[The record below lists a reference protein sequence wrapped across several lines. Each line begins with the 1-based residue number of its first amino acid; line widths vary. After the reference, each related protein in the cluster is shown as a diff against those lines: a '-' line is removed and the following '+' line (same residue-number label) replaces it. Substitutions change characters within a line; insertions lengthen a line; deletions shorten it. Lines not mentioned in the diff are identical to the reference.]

1 MKIRLLV
8 TCPPPFREIYTH
20 RPAFL
25 QTLYTISVN
34 RKIFATMSLA
44 ASLGGASL
52 GYGQGRVCDPRTF
65 GAKADGASKDTHAI
79 QAAIDSCAQ
88 KGGGIVKL
96 GAGTFVSGP
105 IVLKSN
111 ITLEVDKG
119 ATLLGSSD
127 HADYPPKTEF
137 RQPAVEPLVIA
148 TNASN
153 VSITG
158 GGVIDGAGES
168 WWKMARG
175 VKDAGVMGIHP
186 RPRLVVFDHCKHV
199 RVEDVT
205 LQNSAFWQLVP
216 YYSDDIVIRNIRV
229 LAPAN
234 SPNTDAVDP
243 FSSSNI
249 TIDHL
254 YADVGDDD
262 IAIKSGAINSPGG
275 DQPSK
280 NIHITDSTFLHGH
293 GLSIGSEI
301 AGGAQNVVAERIHF
315 NGTANGIRVKANR
328 DRGNNVGP
336 LVFRDLDM
344 KDVKTAILISEYYP
358 KVVPEGDV
366 AAAPV
371 TRLTPHFHDISIENL
386 TAAGGEVAGIIIG
399 LPESPVER
407 VVLKNVSIQAAK
419 GLTVGYAEVSG
430 EKVSIRPQSGDPIVS
445 LAGAKVSI
453 K

>member
-1 MKIRLLV
+1 MNNLCV
-8 TCPPPFREIYTH
+8 
-20 RPAFL
+20 A
-25 QTLYTISVN
+25 
-34 RKIFATMSLA
+34 AMSLMVFLSS
-44 ASLGGASL
+44 ASLAH
-52 GYGQGRVCDPRTF
+52 GQRKVCDPRAF
-65 GAKADGASKDTHAI
+65 GAKADGTTKDTHAI
-79 QAAIDSCAQ
+79 QSAIDSCAQ
-88 KGGGIVKL
+88 KGGGTVKL
-96 GAGTFVSGP
+96 SAGKFISGP
-105 IVLKSN
+105 IALKSG

-127 HADYPPKTEF
+127 HADYQPKTEF

-148 TNASN
+148 SNAHD
-153 VSITG
+153 VSIVG
-158 GGVIDGAGES
+158 EGVIDGAGES

-175 VKDAGVMGIHP
+175 VKDAGVMGNHP

-199 RVEDVT
+199 RVEGVT
-205 LQNSAFWQLVP
+205 LQNSGFWQLVP

-229 LAPAN
+229 LAPPN

-249 TIDHL
+249 VIDHL
-254 YADVGDDD
+254 YADVGDDN

-275 DQPSK
+275 DEPSK

-293 GLSIGSEI
+293 GLSVGSEI
-301 AGGAQNVVAERIHF
+301 AGGAQNIVAERIHF

-328 DRGNNVGP
+328 DRGNDVSH
-336 LVFRDLDM
+336 LEFRDIDM
-344 KDVKTAILISEYYP
+344 KDVKTPILISEYYP
-358 KVVPEGDV
+358 KVLPEGDV

-371 TRLTPHFHDISIENL
+371 TRLTPHFHDILIENL
-386 TAAGGEVAGIIIG
+386 RVEGSEVAGIVVG
-399 LPESPVER
+399 LPEAPVTG

-430 EKVSIRPQSGDPIVS
+430 EKVSIQPQSGDPIIS
-445 LAGAKVSI
+445 LKGAKVSI

>member
-1 MKIRLLV
+1 MNTRIHSGRAQFCV
-8 TCPPPFREIYTH
+8 VAI
-20 RPAFL
+20 
-25 QTLYTISVN
+25 
-34 RKIFATMSLA
+34 SLA
-44 ASLGGASL
+44 FFSTSASFAH
-52 GYGQGRVCDPRTF
+52 GQRKVCDPHAF
-65 GAKADGASKDTHAI
+65 GAKADGTTKDTRAI

-88 KGGGIVKL
+88 KGGGTVKL
-96 GAGTFVSGP
+96 SAGTFVSGP
-105 IVLKSN
+105 IALKSG
-111 ITLEVDKG
+111 ITLEVDKD

-127 HADYPPKTEF
+127 HADYQPKTEF

-148 TNASN
+148 SNANN
-153 VSITG
+153 VSIVG

-186 RPRLVVFDHCKHV
+186 RPRLVVFDHCKHI
-199 RVEDVT
+199 RVEGVT

-229 LAPAN
+229 LAPSN

-249 TIDHL
+249 VIDHL
-254 YADVGDDD
+254 YADVGDDN

-275 DQPSK
+275 DEPSK

-293 GLSIGSEI
+293 GLSVGSEI

-328 DRGNNVGP
+328 DRGNDVSH

-344 KDVKTAILISEYYP
+344 KDVKTPILISEYYP
-358 KVVPEGDV
+358 KALPEGDV

-371 TRLTPHFHDISIENL
+371 TRLTPHFHDILIENL
-386 TAAGGEVAGIIIG
+386 KVEGSEVAGVVAG
-399 LPESPVER
+399 LPEAPVTG
-407 VVLKNVSIQAAK
+407 VVFKNVSIQAEK

-430 EKVSIRPQSGDPIVS
+430 EMVSIRPQSGDPIIS
-445 LAGAKVSI
+445 LKGAKVSI

>member
-1 MKIRLLV
+1 MNKRVHFGRIQLCV
-8 TCPPPFREIYTH
+8 
-20 RPAFL
+20 AA
-25 QTLYTISVN
+25 ISLTVFSSN
-34 RKIFATMSLA
+34 ASLA
-44 ASLGGASL
+44 H
-52 GYGQGRVCDPRTF
+52 GQGKICDPRAF
-65 GAKADGASKDTHAI
+65 GAKADGATKDTHAI
-79 QAAIDSCAQ
+79 QSAIDSCTQ
-88 KGGGIVKL
+88 KGGGTVKL
-96 GAGTFVSGP
+96 SAGTFVSGP
-105 IVLKSN
+105 IALKSG

-127 HADYPPKTEF
+127 HADYLPKTEF
-137 RQPAVEPLVIA
+137 RQPAMEPLVIA
-148 TNASN
+148 SNANN
-153 VSITG
+153 VSIVG

-205 LQNSAFWQLVP
+205 LQNSGFWQLVP

-249 TIDHL
+249 VIDHL

-275 DQPSK
+275 DEPSK

-293 GLSIGSEI
+293 GLSVGSEI
-301 AGGAQNVVAERIHF
+301 AGGVQNVVAERIHF

-328 DRGNNVGP
+328 DRGNDVRH
-336 LVFRDLDM
+336 LVFRDIDM

-358 KVVPEGDV
+358 KVLPEGDI

-386 TAAGGEVAGIIIG
+386 KVEGSEVAGVVVG
-399 LPESPVER
+399 LPEAPVTG
-407 VVLKNVSIQAAK
+407 VVLKNVSIQAGK
-419 GLTVGYAEVSG
+419 GLSVGYAEVSG
-430 EKVSIRPQSGDPIVS
+430 EKVSIRPQSGDPI
-445 LAGAKVSI
+445 LLLKGAKVSV

>member
-1 MKIRLLV
+1 MSKRVHFGRIQLCV
-8 TCPPPFREIYTH
+8 
-20 RPAFL
+20 AA
-25 QTLYTISVN
+25 ISLTVFS
-34 RKIFATMSLA
+34 ISASLA
-44 ASLGGASL
+44 H
-52 GYGQGRVCDPRTF
+52 GQGKICDPRAF
-65 GAKADGASKDTHAI
+65 GAKADGATKDTHAI
-79 QAAIDSCAQ
+79 QSAIDSCAQ
-88 KGGGIVKL
+88 KGGGTVKL
-96 GAGTFVSGP
+96 SAGTFVSGP
-105 IVLKSN
+105 IALKSG

-127 HADYPPKTEF
+127 HADYLPKTEF

-148 TNASN
+148 SNANN
-153 VSITG
+153 VSIVG

-205 LQNSAFWQLVP
+205 LQNSGFWQLVP

-229 LAPAN
+229 LAPPN

-249 TIDHL
+249 VIDHL

-275 DQPSK
+275 DEPSK

-293 GLSIGSEI
+293 GLSVGSEI
-301 AGGAQNVVAERIHF
+301 AGGVQNVVAERIHF

-328 DRGNNVGP
+328 DRGNDVGH
-336 LVFRDLDM
+336 LVFRDIDM

-358 KVVPEGDV
+358 KVLPEGDM

-386 TAAGGEVAGIIIG
+386 KVEGSEISGVVVG
-399 LPESPVER
+399 LPEAPVTG
-407 VVLKNVSIQAAK
+407 VVLKNVSIEAGK

-430 EKVSIRPQSGDPIVS
+430 EKVSIRPQSGDPI
-445 LAGAKVSI
+445 LLLKGAKVSV

>member
-1 MKIRLLV
+1 MNKRVHFGQIQLCV
-8 TCPPPFREIYTH
+8 
-20 RPAFL
+20 AA
-25 QTLYTISVN
+25 ISLTVFSSSACLAHGQ
-34 RKIFATMSLA
+34 RK
-44 ASLGGASL
+44 
-52 GYGQGRVCDPRTF
+52 VCDPRAF
-65 GAKADGASKDTHAI
+65 GAKADGATKDTHAI
-79 QAAIDSCAQ
+79 QSAIDSCAQ
-88 KGGGIVKL
+88 KGGGTVKL
-96 GAGTFVSGP
+96 SAGTFVSGP
-105 IVLKSN
+105 IALKSG

-119 ATLLGSSD
+119 AILLGSSD
-127 HADYPPKTEF
+127 HADYLPKTEF

-148 TNASN
+148 SNANN
-153 VSITG
+153 VSIVG

-205 LQNSAFWQLVP
+205 LQNSGFWQLVP
-216 YYSDDIVIRNIRV
+216 YYSDDIVIRNIHV
-229 LAPAN
+229 LAPPN

-249 TIDHL
+249 VIDHL

-293 GLSIGSEI
+293 GLSVGSEI
-301 AGGAQNVVAERIHF
+301 AGGVQNVVAERIHF

-328 DRGNNVGP
+328 DRGNDVRH
-336 LVFRDLDM
+336 LVFRDIDM

-358 KVVPEGDV
+358 KVLPEGDI

-386 TAAGGEVAGIIIG
+386 KVEGSEVSGVVVG
-399 LPESPVER
+399 LPEAPVTG
-407 VVLKNVSIQAAK
+407 VVLRNVSIQAGK
-419 GLTVGYAEVSG
+419 GLSVGYAEVSG
-430 EKVSIRPQSGDPIVS
+430 EKVSIRPQSGDPIIS
-445 LAGAKVSI
+445 LKGAKVSV

>member
-1 MKIRLLV
+1 MNKRVHFGRIPLFV
-8 TCPPPFREIYTH
+8 
-20 RPAFL
+20 A
-25 QTLYTISVN
+25 
-34 RKIFATMSLA
+34 AMSLTFFSSS
-44 ASLGGASL
+44 ASVAHA
-52 GYGQGRVCDPRTF
+52 QRKVCDPRTF
-65 GAKADGASKDTHAI
+65 GAKADGATKDTHAI
-79 QAAIDSCAQ
+79 QSAIDSCAQ
-88 KGGGIVKL
+88 KGGGTVKL
-96 GAGTFVSGP
+96 SAGTFVSGP
-105 IVLKSN
+105 IALKSG

-127 HADYPPKTEF
+127 HADYQPKTEF

-148 TNASN
+148 SNANN
-153 VSITG
+153 VSIVG

-205 LQNSAFWQLVP
+205 LQNSGFWKLVP

-229 LAPAN
+229 LAPPN

-249 TIDHL
+249 VIDHL
-254 YADVGDDD
+254 YADVGDDN

-275 DQPSK
+275 DEPSK

-293 GLSIGSEI
+293 GLSVGSEI

-328 DRGNNVGP
+328 DRGNDVRH
-336 LVFRDLDM
+336 LVFRDIDM
-344 KDVKTAILISEYYP
+344 KDVKTPILISEYYP
-358 KVVPEGDV
+358 KVLPEGDI
-366 AAAPV
+366 AAAPG
-371 TRLTPHFHDISIENL
+371 TTLTPHFHDISIENL
-386 TAAGGEVAGIIIG
+386 KVEGSEVAGVVVG
-399 LPESPVER
+399 LPEAPVTG
-407 VVLKNVSIQAAK
+407 VVLKNVSIHAGK

-430 EKVSIRPQSGDPIVS
+430 EKVSIQPQSGDPIIS
-445 LAGAKVSI
+445 LKGAKVWI